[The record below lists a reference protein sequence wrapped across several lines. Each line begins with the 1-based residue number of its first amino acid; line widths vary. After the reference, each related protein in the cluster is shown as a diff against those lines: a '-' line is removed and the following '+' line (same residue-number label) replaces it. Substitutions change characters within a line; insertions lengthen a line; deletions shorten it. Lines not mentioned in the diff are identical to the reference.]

1 MTYRKKRASIKLF
14 SLKIY
19 KKIRI
24 LLLFPED
31 TFTFE
36 TVFESESVHGKK
48 KKTTEIKKVQKHPVR
63 CRHEIFHVKKKK

>member
-24 LLLFPED
+24 LLLFSED

-36 TVFESESVHGKK
+36 IVFESESVHRKK
-48 KKTTEIKKVQKHPVR
+48 STTEIKKVQKHPVR
-63 CRHEIFHVKKKK
+63 CRHQIFHVKKK